1 MIIFDV
7 IANENARYKRN
18 ERISFTEGMVLDSY
32 SSLEVGEAATTSWIF
47 LENGIKCA
55 FLKHFKPIAC
65 FFFLYLFY
73 FIAIKSWN
81 GGFPDWGVFF
91 FFLFIRIM
99 LVQKGRTIFPDFL
112 KGKLFYEN
120 EEFMHVF

>member
-1 MIIFDV
+1 M
-7 IANENARYKRN
+7 
-18 ERISFTEGMVLDSY
+18 EGFWLRS
-32 SSLEVGEAATTSWIF
+32 
-47 LENGIKCA
+47 
-55 FLKHFKPIAC
+55 
-65 FFFLYLFY
+65 
-73 FIAIKSWN
+73 
-81 GGFPDWGVFF
+81 FF